1 MKKLYY
7 FLMTLVMTMVCSL
20 QANAIKVTIKVD
32 RPEAVTIKA
41 NYAPIEDS
49 VRTENILDVT
59 EYTYIEVVANNGYK
73 LKSVTDSVGNPVGYI
88 YNSWSK
94 TIYPADADAVYNVTT
109 ITMKDYRDAS
119 CFITVD
125 QASAVTVQRWGT
137 NEMVTNLKDGDT
149 VEVFYNS
156 QEELPLIINSGKP
169 LYEVTLDGTKVPG
182 TTYFQVRPTKGQ
194 HINIVSQFP
203 DIDCPITFEFT
214 NGDKDFFTSVLVDG
228 DEVGPEYYKG
238 FTMKPGQQLTLA
250 GDLNAYKFNSMTVG
264 SERVTYLY
272 GYYSTYITDTT
283 KIIVD
288 VEKYK
293 TLSATLNVDN
303 ANAIT
308 VFKDRYNMDNTKLS
322 IADGANAIQVNENS
336 TSLYFKVNSGYYITK
351 FEANDSS
358 LIETNYDQYNKLYY
372 FTVEDSMTI
381 TIETAQ
387 ITYDDKMVVYLNEEP
402 SKLTYFSLINTDREE
417 YKATLKKGYNTI
429 GFNQTQNP
437 FDWSWYHADLNGNSL
452 GGLVYINGTLTD
464 PQYSGSN
471 NYSKTIQNG
480 DVIKIYIGETD
491 KKTYDVKFEGNT
503 EAAVI
508 KQDLITP
515 IDGAAAVTALPGT
528 RYTFTAVEGKQ
539 ITVKAGETE
548 LTAEEGVYTYDV
560 NENTTFTISELGTG
574 IDTINGGQAGQRKVY
589 TIQGVRVSGTK
600 LPAGIYVI
608 DGKKTVIK

>member
-49 VRTENILDVT
+49 VRTENILDVA
-59 EYTYIEVVANNGYK
+59 EYTYIEVAANNGYK
-73 LKSVTDSVGNPVGYI
+73 LVSVTDSVGNPVGYI

-94 TIYPADADAVYNVTT
+94 TIYPADADAVYNVET

-125 QASAVTVQRWGT
+125 QASAVSVQRSGT

-156 QEELPLIINSGKP
+156 QEELPLVINSGKP

-182 TTYFQVRPTKGQ
+182 TTLFHVSPTKGQ

-203 DIDCPITFEFT
+203 DKDCPITFEFT

-293 TLSATLNVDN
+293 TFSATLNVDN
-303 ANAIT
+303 AEAVT
-308 VFKDRYNMDNTKLS
+308 VFTNMYNTDSKIDIVSGENP
-322 IADGANAIQVNENS
+322 IQVKEQSN
-336 TSLYFKVNSGYYITK
+336 TLYFKANSGYYITK
-351 FEANDSS
+351 FEANDSN
-358 LIETNYDQYNKLYY
+358 LIDTNYDQYNKIYN
-372 FTVEDSMTI
+372 FTVEDGMTI

-387 ITYDDKMVVYLNEEP
+387 ITYDDKMVVYLNVEP
-402 SKLTYFSLINTDREE
+402 TELTYFTLINTDHEE
-417 YKATLKKGYNTI
+417 YKDTLKKGYKN
-429 GFNQTQNP
+429 
-437 FDWSWYHADLNGNSL
+437 NG
-452 GGLVYINGTLTD
+452 
-464 PQYSGSN
+464 
-471 NYSKTIQNG
+471 
-480 DVIKIYIGETD
+480 
-491 KKTYDVKFEGNT
+491 
-503 EAAVI
+503 
-508 KQDLITP
+508 
-515 IDGAAAVTALPGT
+515 
-528 RYTFTAVEGKQ
+528 
-539 ITVKAGETE
+539 
-548 LTAEEGVYTYDV
+548 
-560 NENTTFTISELGTG
+560 
-574 IDTINGGQAGQRKVY
+574 
-589 TIQGVRVSGTK
+589 
-600 LPAGIYVI
+600 
-608 DGKKTVIK
+608 

>member
-1 MKKLYY
+1 MKKLYF

-32 RPEAVTIKA
+32 HPEAVTIKA
-41 NYAPIEDS
+41 NYAPIKDS
-49 VRTENILDVT
+49 VQAENILDVT
-59 EYTYIEVVANNGYK
+59 EYTYLEVAANNGYK
-73 LKSVTDSVGNPVGYI
+73 LVSVTDSVGNAVGYM
-88 YNSWSK
+88 YSTWGY
-94 TIYPADADAVYNVTT
+94 TIYPKNDGDVYHVHT

-125 QASAVTVQRWGT
+125 QASAVSVQRSGT
-137 NEMVTNLKDGDT
+137 NEMVTTLQDGDT

-156 QEELPLIINSGKP
+156 KEELPLIINSGKP

-182 TTYFQVRPTKGQ
+182 TTLFKVSPTKGQ

-203 DIDCPITFEFT
+203 DKDCPITFEFT

-272 GYYSTYITDTT
+272 GYYYTYITDTT

-322 IADGANAIQVNENS
+322 IADGTNAIQVNENS

-402 SKLTYFSLINTDREE
+402 SKLTYFSLTNADREE

-452 GGLVYINGTLTD
+452 GGLVYINGTLTE

-508 KQDLITP
+508 KQDLITT

-560 NENTTFTISELGTG
+560 NDNTTFTISELGTG
-574 IDTINGGQAGQRKVY
+574 IDTINGAQANQRKVY

>member
-32 RPEAVTIKA
+32 HPEAVTIKA
-41 NYAPIEDS
+41 NNAPIEDS
-49 VRTENILDVT
+49 VRTENILDVA
-59 EYTYIEVVANNGYK
+59 EYTRLEVVANNGYK
-73 LKSVTDSVGNPVGYI
+73 LKSVTDSAGYAVGYI
-88 YNSWSK
+88 YNSSWSNY
-94 TIYPADADAVYNVTT
+94 IYANNADDVYKVET

-125 QASAVTVQRWGT
+125 QASAVSVRRSGT
-137 NEMVTNLKDGDT
+137 YEEVTNLIDGDT

-182 TTYFQVRPTKGQ
+182 STSFNVSPTQGQ

-203 DIDCPITFEFT
+203 DKDCPITFEFT
-214 NGDKDFFTSVLVDG
+214 NGDKDFFTSVLVDST
-228 DEVGPEYYKG
+228 EVGPEYYKG
-238 FTMKPGQQLTLA
+238 FTMKAGQELRLT

-264 SERVTYLY
+264 SEQVYYMY
-272 GYYSTYITDTT
+272 GYYSTFITDTT

-303 ANAIT
+303 AEAVT
-308 VFKDRYNMDNTKLS
+308 VFTNMYNTDSKIDIVSGENP
-322 IADGANAIQVNENS
+322 IQVKEQSN
-336 TSLYFKVNSGYYITK
+336 TLYFKANSGYYITK
-351 FEANDSS
+351 FEANDSN
-358 LIETNYDQYNKLYY
+358 LIETNYDKYNKIYY

-402 SKLTYFSLINTDREE
+402 SQLTYFSLINTNREE

-429 GFNQTQNP
+429 GFSQTQNP

-452 GGLVYINGTLTD
+452 GGLVYINGILTE

-491 KKTYDVKFEGNT
+491 EKKYDVKFEGNT

-508 KQDLITP
+508 KQDLITT
-515 IDGAAAVTALPGT
+515 IDGTATVTALPGT

-560 NENTTFTISELGTG
+560 NENTTFTISEQGTG
-574 IDTINGGQAGQRKVY
+574 IDTINGAQANQRKVY

-608 DGKKTVIK
+608 DGKKTVVK